1 MRAKE
6 EEAGSEPAHMRHRRS
21 QEVLGFRCSWENSK
35 NIVTP
40 RLVLKRP
47 SGIPRC
53 QEHLFGLGHRAS
65 SFLTYKTGIVLVPTQ
80 RLGRLN
86 WRKGK
91 NHLAQC
97 LVTGSA

>member
-1 MRAKE
+1 MCACKGGGGRVRAC
-6 EEAGSEPAHMRHRRS
+6 AHAA

-80 RLGRLN
+80 
-86 WRKGK
+86 
-91 NHLAQC
+91 
-97 LVTGSA
+97 